1 MSGNP
6 EVNESIDFVQRA
18 TALLPVLRERARE
31 IEGTKYLPGDIV
43 RLLNGAGLL
52 RLWAPREYG
61 GHETDVRTMLRVVE
75 ELATA
80 DASTAWCVFI
90 HVTSTLALTALPTA
104 KAAAILADPA
114 TVVSGVFAPR
124 GQAVVDGEHHVVRG
138 RWAWGSGIRNAQWV
152 SVGCVLMRDGKPAPS
167 ANPAIPARVTVFVP
181 IDQIRILD
189 TWHVSG
195 LCGTGSNDFVIEDY
209 RAPAE
214 HIAGAMLPAFASRP
228 LYRFPRFGLL
238 SAPIGAI
245 CLGLARAAIRE
256 LVSLASTKVPDGTA
270 RSLATRSTTQL
281 EVARAEASLRAAR
294 AYFYE
299 AIESAYAAA
308 MIGEP
313 TTEHRLHVRLA
324 TTHATKACAGVVDA
338 MYELAGGSALYT
350 SAPLQRIFRDV
361 HAATQHMMVATPTLE
376 LTGRLLL
383 GLDSDASL
391 L

>member
-1 MSGNP
+1 MSVTLDGSQ
-6 EVNESIDFVQRA
+6 SIDFVQRA
-18 TALLPVLRERARE
+18 TALLPALRERARE
-31 IEGTKYLPGDIV
+31 IENTKYLPGDLV
-43 RLLNGAGLL
+43 RSLNAAGLL
-52 RLWAPREYG
+52 RLWAPRDYG

-90 HVTSTLALTALPTA
+90 HVTSTLALTALPAA

-124 GQAVVDGEHHVVRG
+124 GQASIDGDQHVVRG
-138 RWAWGSGIRNAQWV
+138 RWAWGSGIRNAHWV
-152 SVGCVLMRDGKPAPS
+152 SVGCVLIRDGKPVPGPTPGAPE
-167 ANPAIPARVTVFVP
+167 RVTVFVP
-181 IDQIRILD
+181 IDQVRVLD

-195 LCGTGSNDFVIEDY
+195 LCGTGSNDFVIDDY

-214 HIAGAMLPAFASRP
+214 HVAGAQRPTFANRA

-238 SAPIGAI
+238 SSPIGAI

-256 LVSLASTKVPDGTA
+256 LIALASTKVPDGTA

-299 AIESAYAAA
+299 AIEAAHAAA
-308 MIGEP
+308 VSGEP

-324 TTHATKACAGVVDA
+324 TTYATKTCARVVDA

-350 SAPLQRIFRDV
+350 SSPLQRIFRDV
-361 HAATQHMMVATPTLE
+361 HAATQHMMVGATTFE

-383 GLDSDASL
+383 GLDSDVSVL
-391 L
+391 